1 MDQHLNDI
9 IKHIDKPV
17 LVVETESQAI
27 VDANQKACFLFDC
40 GKELIKNMP
49 LQKLHETDKNLDT
62 LDIVSVNDS
71 LYSLGKEEKK
81 YSGKSVTQITFTLL
95 PGDKEQALFSH
106 YAKIA
111 EQIVHQL
118 RSPLS
123 GISGYV
129 EMLQDQETTDSKL
142 KILEKIDAGLR
153 DTFLLLN
160 RIEKFAQPVSA
171 NITTFEFNQF
181 IESID
186 RFIGHANMKRV
197 IINADE
203 KINTITTDFYLLG
216 NILKELVYNAF
227 QASENLEDDKVIIR
241 FKKRGSIEI
250 ENRID
255 DEEYPDF
262 DRFFL
267 PFYTN
272 KARQPGLGL
281 SLCKKYCRSINLTL
295 TPITT
300 GDKDVIIFKVGN
312 ILMT

>member
-1 MDQHLNDI
+1 MDQSLNDI
-9 IKHIDKPV
+9 IRHIDKPV

-27 VDANQKACFLFDC
+27 VDANQKACFLFDR
-40 GKELIKNMP
+40 GKDLIKNRTIQTI
-49 LQKLHETDKNLDT
+49 LDTDKNLEA
-62 LDIVSVNDS
+62 LDIISVKDS
-71 LYSLGKEEKK
+71 LYSLEKEEIQ
-81 YSGKSVTQITFTLL
+81 YSGKSVTQITFNIL

-106 YAKIA
+106 YARIA

-129 EMLQDQETTDSKL
+129 EMLQDEETSSSKI
-142 KILEKIDAGLR
+142 KILGKIDAGLR

-171 NITTFEFNQF
+171 NITTFEINPF
-181 IESID
+181 IDSLE
-186 RFIGHANMKRV
+186 RFISHSNMHRLDIDYDKN
-197 IINADE
+197 I
-203 KINTITTDFYLLG
+203 KFITSDFYLLG
-216 NILKELVYNAF
+216 NILKELVDNAL
-227 QASENLEDDKVIIR
+227 QASENLEDDTVIIR
-241 FKKRGSIEI
+241 FKNSGIIEI
-250 ENRID
+250 ENRINGNK
-255 DEEYPDF
+255 YPDF
-262 DRFFL
+262 DRLFL

-295 TPITT
+295 TPVTSN
-300 GDKDVIIFKVGN
+300 DKSVIIFEVGN